1 MRFIMILK
9 KMDSKDK
16 QISELEHL
24 LATAPP
30 DKKPGIKKELG
41 LLRSGIKGEKEA
53 AYLID
58 FDFMTSN
65 NTMVIHDLR
74 LKVNNRVAQIDH
86 LLIHRTLNIFVLE
99 TKWFHS
105 KIKITENGD
114 FLRWVDRTKSY
125 VGLES
130 PFAQNERHIAVLT
143 DAFKK
148 IDMPSR
154 MGVKLAPVFHSMVL
168 MSPEAVIVRPGR
180 LDTSTI
186 IKADV
191 LKKTIDD
198 RFEANNF
205 LVDVINLSR
214 FVSTE
219 TVRDIGRRL
228 ISLHRPATFDYAAR
242 FGLSESTSKAYIG
255 ENVKPSKVR
264 VLRPRMSR
272 PEPRCRHCDSKDMIV
287 QYGRYGYYFKC
298 NACGKNTAI
307 DISLCRNGHKE
318 RIRKEGPC
326 FFRECTECGT
336 SILFFKNPALSK

>member
-1 MRFIMILK
+1 MRFTMILK
-9 KMDSKDK
+9 KMDSKDR

-30 DKKPGIKKELG
+30 DRKPRIFRELSV
-41 LLRSGIKGEKEA
+41 LRSGIKGEKEA

-58 FDFMTSN
+58 FDFKTSK

-86 LLIHRTLNIFVLE
+86 LLIHRTLNVFVLE

-105 KIKITENGD
+105 KIRITEDGD
-114 FLRWVDRTKSY
+114 FLRWVDRTKRY
-125 VGLES
+125 VGMES
-130 PFAQNERHIAVLT
+130 PFAQNERHIAVLA

-168 MSPEAVIVRPGR
+168 MSPRAFIVRPGG
-180 LDTSTI
+180 LDTSTV
-186 IKADV
+186 IKAEV
-191 LKKTIDD
+191 LKKTIED
-198 RFEANNF
+198 RFDANSF
-205 LVDVINLSR
+205 LVDVMNLSR

-242 FGLSESTSKAYIG
+242 FGLSEPAGKADSS
-255 ENVKPSKVR
+255 ENMKSSKVR
-264 VLRPRMSR
+264 VLRPRTAR
-272 PEPRCRHCDSKDMIV
+272 PEPRCRHCDSTDMVV
-287 QYGRYGYYFKC
+287 QYGRYGYYFTC
-298 NACGKNTAI
+298 NACGKNTSI
-307 DISLCRNGHKE
+307 DVSLCRNGHRE
-318 RIRKEGPC
+318 RIRKEGQC
-326 FFRECTECGT
+326 YFRECTECKT
-336 SILFFKNPALSK
+336 SSLFFKNPALSK